1 MLQEEKAA
9 AVERLQRIE
18 AYNMELALQKMEDE
32 KQRVAELGAFYYYI
46 ITTIFTTMYVALQTM
61 EDEKQLRL
69 VLTLL
74 AY

>member
-32 KQRVAELGAFYYYI
+32 KQRIAELGAFYY
-46 ITTIFTTMYVALQTM
+46 
-61 EDEKQLRL
+61 
-69 VLTLL
+69 
-74 AY
+74 